1 MEIAQ
6 YSFSLFSEIMYFKDH
21 KNIYRAFTSS
31 FASFIYL
38 TYFPPLSTST
48 FNSTIT
54 RWCRNNNVC
63 GSEEQYSPA
72 VAPEELLPKPDGWP
86 SHPHNWEHAVQ
97 ITEQACKMGKR
108 SWWSIFSEFL
118 LCGFFMFATHMSPPI
133 VSENVSLS
141 GKIRIQHIQHRI
153 THRLMLFTCFIL
165 VIAEEELKWDHQAPS
180 GSSSLCRL
188 GKLYYSRGSG
198 RAVHRQKLSGLS
210 ADRNTFFIFLLLP
223 SSSSKSGWG
232 NFSFEAKE
240 PTRLAQGNMLSL
252 QQKPKQGRTKCTIP
266 AAFKKPAKPSP

>member
-1 MEIAQ
+1 
-6 YSFSLFSEIMYFKDH
+6 
-21 KNIYRAFTSS
+21 
-31 FASFIYL
+31 
-38 TYFPPLSTST
+38 
-48 FNSTIT
+48 
-54 RWCRNNNVC
+54 
-63 GSEEQYSPA
+63 
-72 VAPEELLPKPDGWP
+72 
-86 SHPHNWEHAVQ
+86 
-97 ITEQACKMGKR
+97 
-108 SWWSIFSEFL
+108 
-118 LCGFFMFATHMSPPI
+118 MSPPI

-153 THRLMLFTCFIL
+153 THRLMLFTSFIL

-240 PTRLAQGNMLSL
+240 PTRLAPRCWLSL
-252 QQKPKQGRTKCTIP
+252 QKGVSQHSLTKHRVEEGAQEKEHQLISSLSEVTSTIVNEPFRHHGLSSHCPHGQGSHVLERP
-266 AAFKKPAKPSP
+266 FKSQV